1 MADNDSKRLRLSDQQ
16 KNEVRAAMNAYK
28 KEHPKAP
35 LKEVQA
41 NLNLPYRDQIT
52 EGMLR
57 GLSARNKSGS
67 GAGRPKSVRG
77 RGRTS
82 KNRSLELVIGEL
94 NELRKQRDALDSQ
107 IDDLES
113 ELRDRMR
120 EQLGPDQ
127 AGRIFGNLLSHA
139 SDMAGRVTS
148 TVSDTAGRVS
158 ATVSDTISGAV
169 QRVRG
174 EE

>member
-1 MADNDSKRLRLSDQQ
+1 MADNDSKRLRLNDQQ
-16 KNEVRAAMNAYK
+16 KNEVRAAMAAYK

-57 GLSARNKSGS
+57 GLSARNKSGGG

-77 RGRTS
+77 RGRSS

-94 NELRKQRDALDSQ
+94 NELRKQR
-107 IDDLES
+107 
-113 ELRDRMR
+113 
-120 EQLGPDQ
+120 
-127 AGRIFGNLLSHA
+127 
-139 SDMAGRVTS
+139 
-148 TVSDTAGRVS
+148 
-158 ATVSDTISGAV
+158 
-169 QRVRG
+169 
-174 EE
+174 